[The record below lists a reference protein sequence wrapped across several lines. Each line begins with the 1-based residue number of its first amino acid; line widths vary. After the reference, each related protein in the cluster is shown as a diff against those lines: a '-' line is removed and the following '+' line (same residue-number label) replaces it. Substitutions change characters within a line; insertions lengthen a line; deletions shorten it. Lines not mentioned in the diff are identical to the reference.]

1 MVSMFDLSSRQ
12 RDILYQV
19 AALNKPSGKDV
30 HSMLVETTSW
40 MMDKS
45 KLYENL
51 STLEDEGYVVSA
63 AIDGRDKEY
72 WLSDE
77 GRVALEEYHEWTADC
92 VASAWF
98 TE

>member
-19 AALNKPSGKDV
+19 AALNKPSGPDV
-30 HSMLVETTSW
+30 HSMLVETTRW
-40 MMDKS
+40 MMDKTT
-45 KLYENL
+45 LDDTL
-51 STLEDEGYVVSA
+51 RTLEEMGYVTSA
-63 AIDGRDKEY
+63 TIDGRDKEY

-77 GRVALEEYHEWTADC
+77 GRMALEEYHEWTADC
-92 VASAWF
+92 IASAWF

>member
-1 MVSMFDLSSRQ
+1 MVSVFDLSSRQ

-19 AALNKPSGKDV
+19 AALNKPSGLDV

-45 KLYENL
+45 TLHENL
-51 STLEDEGYVVSA
+51 STLEEAGYLVSA
-63 AIDGRDKEY
+63 AIDGREKEY
-72 WLSDE
+72 WLTDD
-77 GRVALEEYHEWTADC
+77 GRAALDEYHEWTADC
-92 VASAWF
+92 VASARF